1 MRKLGRVIEVYLP
14 TEEELTKIG
23 FKIQIE
29 NEIINIIEEQNLDNA
44 KIYRDD
50 FVFIDIN
57 NENNQI
63 SYSIE
68 SITDKDLGDDEDE

>member
-14 TEEELTKIG
+14 SEEELTKIG

-29 NEIINIIEEQNLDNA
+29 NEIINIVEDQNLDNA

-50 FVFIDIN
+50 FVFIEMN
-57 NENNQI
+57 NENNQV
-63 SYSIE
+63 SYNIE
-68 SITDKDLGDDEDE
+68 KITDTFLGVEDDE